1 MRIAWLCVLFLSL
14 RPNTGIEG
22 SGTDD
27 GELIPQAESLIRN
40 FPCTE
45 LLGVDRALVHVFADD
60 KARQEGLLVW
70 ASNSACVECSKQ
82 LVFNSSSDSPE
93 SFCANVWV
101 PFPWDLYLT
110 THDSVILE
118 SLPDFK
124 FGLYGVYNLT
134 STVSAPLDVAMLVA
148 PNEHP
153 NWPFQLLI
161 ILIVVTVV
169 VSFALPYA
177 LKRARSSGP
186 AAQTQG
192 GISSDVFE
200 GINSSGDVKE
210 PLLPTSETGGGTEDV
225 VLTRKKHP
233 RLDCLDTF
241 RGMCL
246 AVMIYVNYG
255 GGHYWFTEH
264 SAWNGLTLADVL
276 FPWFMWIM
284 GCSMALSMGGIFEEP
299 DENMQGRFLSVL
311 RRSLTLFGRGLFL
324 GNGYHVTGKRH
335 HWRVP
340 GVLQYFGISY
350 FVVSGV
356 MLLVRKR
363 TAALLRAVADV
374 DEDEEQ
380 GQGQGQCSW
389 AVALSFPFGPYISC
403 YRWELCLHLFLFFSY
418 ICLCLYA
425 SSFPGCPAGY
435 NGPGGRSENGAW
447 ASCTG
452 GIHRWVDEKVFGFER
467 LYHSPTCLDLYDC
480 QPYDPEGLLGSM
492 GAAFL
497 TFLGLMTGRVLLHH
511 KAPKQRVLRW
521 SFWGLV
527 LVLVAGILCDFA
539 QEGGII
545 PVNKNLWSVSF
556 VLLLAGL
563 GMLCLSVTY
572 LLVDVSKVWSGA
584 PFRWLGLNSILI
596 YCAHGVFDSYFPFAW
611 YQIPSQESHA
621 SLLLMNVVGA
631 LCWIAVAWYC
641 YRIKFFIKV

>member
-1 MRIAWLCVLFLSL
+1 MRIEWKSTLLIAFCLAGRVAASA
-14 RPNTGIEG
+14 
-22 SGTDD
+22 SDD
-27 GELIPQAESLIRN
+27 GNLVEQTESLIRD
-40 FPCTE
+40 FDCSA
-45 LLGVDRALVHVFADD
+45 LLGVDRALIHVFADD
-60 KARQEGLLVW
+60 KAREEGLLVW
-70 ASNSACVECSKQ
+70 ASNSACFECSKQ
-82 LVFNSSSDSPE
+82 LLFNSSSDSPE

-101 PFPWDLYLT
+101 PFPWGLYLT
-110 THDSVILE
+110 TRDSVIIE

-124 FGLYGVYNLT
+124 FGLYGIYNLT
-134 STVSAPLDVAMLVA
+134 TTTAVPLDVAILTD

-177 LKRARSSGP
+177 LKRARGSGP
-186 AAQTQG
+186 AAQSQG
-192 GISSDVFE
+192 LSDIFA
-200 GINSSGDVKE
+200 GINSGDVKE
-210 PLLPTSETGGGTEDV
+210 PLLGSETGAGAGRGEA
-225 VLTRKKHP
+225 VLTTRKKHP
-233 RLDCLDTF
+233 RLDCIDTF

-246 AVMIYVNYG
+246 AVMIFVNYG
-255 GGHYWFTEH
+255 GGHFWYTEH
-264 SAWNGLTLADVL
+264 SSWNGLTLADVL

-284 GCSMALSMGGIFEEP
+284 GCSMALSMKGLFEEP
-299 DENMQGRFLSVL
+299 DENMRGHFLSVL
-311 RRSLTLFGRGLFL
+311 RRSLILFGLGLFL
-324 GNGYHVTGKRH
+324 GNGYHVTGRRH

-350 FVVSGV
+350 FVVSCV

-363 TAALLRAVADV
+363 TAVLLRAVEGV
-374 DEDEEQ
+374 DEDEGEEQ
-380 GQGQGQCSW
+380 GQQEQCSW
-389 AVALSFPFGPYISC
+389 AVALSFPLGPYISC
-403 YRWELCLHLFLFFSY
+403 YRWEIAAQLSLFFSY
-418 ICLCLYA
+418 ICICLYA
-425 SSFPGCPAGY
+425 PSFPGCPDGY

-467 LYHSPTCLDLYDC
+467 LYHSPTCIDLYDC

-492 GAAFL
+492 GATFL

-511 KAPKQRVLRW
+511 KAPNQRVLRW
-521 SFWGLV
+521 CFWGLV

-539 QEGGII
+539 QEGGVI
-545 PVNKNLWSVSF
+545 PVNKNLWSASF

-572 LLVDVSKVWSGA
+572 LLVDVYKLWTGA

-621 SLLLMNVVGA
+621 SLLLMNVVGV
-631 LCWIAVAWYC
+631 LCWIAVSFYC
-641 YRIKFFIKV
+641 YRIKFFVKV